1 MQESWLD
8 PSHSAMALVIHAVGI
23 ILEFYETF
31 HCMRVTYMESI
42 WPLGTTQN
50 IPPF

>member
-23 ILEFYETF
+23 ILEFCETF
-31 HCMRVTYMESI
+31 HCMRVTYMESV